1 LECNTRPARDAF
13 SGDYHAILLYP
24 LFVVD
29 EIVNRGREL
38 QTAGVLSAEG
48 EV

>member
-1 LECNTRPARDAF
+1 LKCNTRPARNTF
-13 SGDYHAILLYP
+13 SGDYRAILVYS

-38 QTAGVLSAEG
+38 QTTGVLSAEG